1 MEASLAN
8 SPPLARMDPPAHAGV
23 RGWFARRARTE
34 GGVAA
39 LFVAPALLLMVLLNI
54 YPILHSFY
62 VSVHVYNLKRPHR
75 NPYVG
80 LENYWMFLESED
92 FYNALSN
99 TGVFVVVSVV
109 AVALLGLVFALA
121 LNELGAGVR
130 RWVVPLM
137 LIPWA
142 VPYVANGL
150 IWEWIYHSDYG
161 VLNGL
166 LVSLGVIEKYQTW
179 LSNPARALYTLVNAF
194 VWKEAPLATVL
205 FLTALQAIPEDLYN
219 AARLDQAGASRR
231 FFHITLPG
239 LKLAFL
245 LVLVYTSIISIK
257 TFDLVYILTEGGP
270 GDATALVS
278 WYTYVETFRN
288 LQFGYGASI
297 SYVIAVA
304 TFILAIGYIKIL
316 YRPQEG

>member
-1 MEASLAN
+1 LAN
-8 SPPLARMDPPAHAGV
+8 ILSVEGAEPAAQAGV
-23 RGWFARRARTE
+23 KGWFARRTQTE
-34 GGVAA
+34 GGIATF
-39 LFVAPALLLMVLLNI
+39 FVGPALLLMVLLNI

-75 NPYVG
+75 NPFVG
-80 LENYWMFLESED
+80 FENYVMFLESED
-92 FYNALSN
+92 FYNAFTN
-99 TGVFVVVSVV
+99 TIVFVVVSVI
-109 AVALLGLVFALA
+109 AVALLGLIFALA
-121 LNELGAGVR
+121 LNELGSGVR
-130 RWVVPLM
+130 KWAVPLI
-137 LIPWA
+137 LVPWA

-166 LVSLGVIEKYQTW
+166 LVSLGIIEKYQTW
-179 LSNPARALYTLVNAF
+179 LSNPNRALYTLVNAF
-194 VWKEAPLATVL
+194 VWKEVPLATVL
-205 FLTALQAIPEDLYN
+205 ILTALQAIPEDLYS
-219 AARLDQAGASRR
+219 AAKVDQAGASRR
-231 FFHITLPG
+231 FWHITLPA

-245 LVLVYTSIISIK
+245 LVLVYSSIISIK
-257 TFDLVYILTEGGP
+257 TFDLIYILTEGGP

-288 LQFGYGASI
+288 LQFGSGAAI
-297 SYVIAVA
+297 SYVIAIA

>member
-1 MEASLAN
+1 ML
-8 SPPLARMDPPAHAGV
+8 
-23 RGWFARRARTE
+23 
-34 GGVAA
+34 
-39 LFVAPALLLMVLLNI
+39 LLNI

-80 LENYWMFLESED
+80 LENYRTFLESEE
-92 FYNALSN
+92 FYLALGN
-99 TGVFVVVSVV
+99 TVTFVVLSVAV
-109 AVALLGLVFALA
+109 VALLGLVFALA
-121 LNELGAGVR
+121 LNELGRGA
-130 RWVVPLM
+130 RWSIPLI

-166 LVSLGVIEKYQTW
+166 LVALGVLDKYQTW
-179 LSNPARALYTLVNAF
+179 LSNPSRALYALVNAY
-194 VWKEAPLATVL
+194 VWKEVPLATIL
-205 FLTALQAIPEDLYN
+205 FLTSLQAIPQDLYS
-219 AARLDQAGASRR
+219 AAMLDQANAWNR
-231 FFHITLPG
+231 FRHITLPG

-245 LVLVYTSIISIK
+245 LVLVYQSIISIK

-270 GDATALVS
+270 GDATTLVS

-297 SYVIAVA
+297 SYVIAIA

-316 YRPQEG
+316 YRPEES

>member
-1 MEASLAN
+1 LSEVQTSKWVKPSDM
-8 SPPLARMDPPAHAGV
+8 RGV
-23 RGWFARRARTE
+23 RGWLARWLHTDK
-34 GGVAA
+34 GVAL
-39 LFVAPALLLMVLLNI
+39 LFVGPALLLMLLLNI

-80 LENYWMFLESED
+80 LENYRTFLESEE
-92 FYNALSN
+92 FYLALGN
-99 TGVFVVVSVV
+99 TVTFVVLSVAV
-109 AVALLGLVFALA
+109 VALLGLMFALA
-121 LNELGAGVR
+121 LNELGRGA
-130 RWVVPLM
+130 RWSIPLI

-166 LVSLGVIEKYQTW
+166 LVALGVLDKYQTW
-179 LSNPARALYTLVNAF
+179 LSNPSRALYALVNAY
-194 VWKEAPLATVL
+194 VWKEVPLATIL
-205 FLTALQAIPEDLYN
+205 FLTSLQAIPQDLYS
-219 AARLDQAGASRR
+219 AARLDQANAWNR
-231 FFHITLPG
+231 FRHITLPG

-245 LVLVYTSIISIK
+245 LVLVYQSIISIK

-270 GDATALVS
+270 GDATTLVS

-297 SYVIAVA
+297 SYVIAIA

-316 YRPQEG
+316 YRPEES

>member
-1 MEASLAN
+1 MAN
-8 SPPLARMDPPAHAGV
+8 SVSAERAQPAEVGVRAWLARRMQ
-23 RGWFARRARTE
+23 TE
-34 GGVAA
+34 GGIAT
-39 LFVAPALLLMVLLNI
+39 LFVGPALLLMVLLNI

-80 LENYWMFLESED
+80 LENYVTFLESED
-92 FYNALSN
+92 FYTALSN
-99 TGVFVVVSVV
+99 TVVFVVVSVI
-109 AVALLGLVFALA
+109 AVALLGLVFALV

-130 RWVVPLM
+130 KWAVPLI
-137 LIPWA
+137 LVPWA

-166 LVSLGVIEKYQTW
+166 LVELGIIEKYQTW
-179 LSNPARALYTLVNAF
+179 LSNPTRALYTLVNAF

-205 FLTALQAIPEDLYN
+205 FLTALQAIPDDLYS
-219 AARLDQAGASRR
+219 AAKLDQAGAARR
-231 FFHITLPG
+231 FRHITLPA

-270 GDATALVS
+270 GDATTLVS

-297 SYVIAVA
+297 SYVIAIA

-316 YRPQEG
+316 YRPEEG